1 MGELSEPMGPSGK
14 RPRERVA
21 AGIVIREMEI
31 EDLSLVFSLG
41 ERLFTAE
48 KWPNLYRTWDE
59 YELVD
64 FFLSDGEFC
73 LVAEIHDLIVG
84 FSLGT
89 LLEKR
94 RSAWAYGYLVWIGV
108 SSDLKRAGLGT
119 RLVNRMTELFIEAG
133 ARMLLVDTEVENQGA
148 IRFFKKQGFGH
159 EIAHLYLS
167 RNLSTHPEYI
177 KKRAARI
184 HEKGR
189 RVTKTGP
196 TGASFPAHAGGIRAT
211 PNRSGTSREAARRPA
226 IERNDVLAVKIIIN
240 APRASAAFCLAR
252 TTIPNSGTPQ
262 HGPATS
268 IECVK
273 PGSTVCAWENLH
285 GA

>member
-1 MGELSEPMGPSGK
+1 MEL
-14 RPRERVA
+14 
-21 AGIVIREMEI
+21 
-31 EDLSLVFSLG
+31 EDLSVVFALG

-73 LVAEIHDLIVG
+73 LVAEVHDTIVG

-108 SSDLKRAGLGT
+108 SPDVKRAGVGT
-119 RLVNRMTELFIEAG
+119 RLLNRMTELFIEAG
-133 ARMLLVDTEVENQGA
+133 ARMMLVDTEVENRGA
-148 IRFFKKQGFGH
+148 IGFVKKQGFGH

-177 KKRAARI
+177 KRRAARQ
-184 HEKGR
+184 HEKGH
-189 RVTKTGP
+189 RVGSAGLTA
-196 TGASFPAHAGGIRAT
+196 ASFPALNDAASEAEGADEDAPGDDADGA
-211 PNRSGTSREAARRPA
+211 PGTSGAAGTTG
-226 IERNDVLAVKIIIN
+226 
-240 APRASAAFCLAR
+240 AADADE
-252 TTIPNSGTPQ
+252 S
-262 HGPATS
+262 
-268 IECVK
+268 
-273 PGSTVCAWENLH
+273 
-285 GA
+285 